1 MAGAIRER
9 LVNFGGCR
17 SEYVRTY
24 EYSLRH
30 TLAPPHTC
38 PPPTTYTYAVPE
50 RQPVVFFFFFFLSF
64 VPFPFAISGIDR
76 ARRPRERL
84 PGPRPLPQAQGG
96 LFGWLLRFEVET
108 FLLEEVVD
116 LLGVE
121 EGTGGVG

>member
-1 MAGAIRER
+1 MRT
-9 LVNFGGCR
+9 
-17 SEYVRTY
+17 TY

-30 TLAPPHTC
+30 TLAPPHAW
-38 PPPTTYTYAVPE
+38 PPTTALPE
-50 RQPVVFFFFFFLSF
+50 RQPVVVFFFFFSF

-76 ARRPRERL
+76 ARRPRGRL

-121 EGTGGVG
+121 EGTGGIG